1 MNSMKARVTTS
12 QQMQQKQKLSPQ
24 MLITAELIQKPIQEL
39 EMVLK
44 KELRI
49 NPFLQDLSSDD
60 GQYDTPEVMDEIEDL
75 QNIDDDGDLAD
86 QIQQLNKI
94 INDIDEVTNAQFEY
108 ERQDRSRSASP
119 ENEQYET
126 SKESIWDHF
135 TQQVRELPLTSIEH
149 EFADSILNNL
159 EKNGYLDTPFQEL
172 YESYEL
178 AETRAEH
185 IHHMIMNIYPRG
197 IGARNLVE
205 CLLAQLDEETANHPV
220 IISIIENDLD
230 ILQNHRLDMLT
241 KKYNITL
248 EELVTIKNI
257 ISHLDPKPGSRV
269 TDKTLSYIKPDIIV
283 KEIDGDL
290 EIIVNDTYIPEISV
304 NKEYAQQIL
313 KQSIDKKSAVKYI
326 KSKLLAAEN
335 FVRALYMRRETLL
348 KITDELIKQQSAFF
362 REGKKV
368 LEPMTYEDVS
378 KRINRDVSTICRVV
392 NNYYI
397 ETPLGVYLMKWF
409 FTSKVGDISS
419 QLIKKEIQKIVD
431 AENKKKPLSDQKIV
445 NILNEQ
451 GIEISLRAVTKYRNQ
466 MGISASRL
474 RKEHL

>member
-1 MNSMKARVTTS
+1 MNRMKARVTAS
-12 QQMQQKQKLSPQ
+12 QQMQQKLKLSPQ

-39 EMVLK
+39 EMTLK

-60 GQYDTPEVMDEIEDL
+60 GQYDIPELTDEIEDL

-94 INDIDEVTNAQFEY
+94 INDIDEVTNTQFGY

-126 SKESIWDHF
+126 SKENIWDHF
-135 TQQVRELPLTSIEH
+135 TQQVRELPLTPTEL
-149 EFADSILNNL
+149 EFADSILNSL
-159 EKNGYLDTPFQEL
+159 DKNGYLDTPFQEL

-178 AETRAEH
+178 AEARAEH
-185 IHHMIMNIYPRG
+185 IHRMIMSIYPRG

-205 CLLAQLDEETANHPV
+205 CLLSQLDEGTANHPI

-230 ILQNHRLDMLT
+230 ILQNHRLDVLT
-241 KKYNITL
+241 KKYDVTL
-248 EELVTIKNI
+248 EELVAIKNI

-269 TDKTLSYIKPDIIV
+269 THKTLSYIKPDIIV

-290 EIIVNDTYIPEISV
+290 EVIVNDTYIPEISV

-313 KQSIDKKSAVKYI
+313 EQSTDKKSAVKYI

-335 FVRALYMRRETLL
+335 FVMALRMRRETLL
-348 KITDELIKQQSAFF
+348 KITDELIKQQSIFF

-368 LEPMTYEDVS
+368 LQPMTYEDVA
-378 KRINRDVSTICRVV
+378 KRIKRDVSTICRVV

-397 ETPLGVYLMKWF
+397 ETPFGVYLMKWF
-409 FTSKVGDISS
+409 FTSKVGDLSS

-431 AENKKKPLSDQKIV
+431 AENNKKPLSDQKIV

-451 GIEISLRAVTKYRNQ
+451 GIEVSLRTVTKYRNQ
-466 MGISASRL
+466 LGIPASRL
-474 RKEHL
+474 R

>member
-1 MNSMKARVTTS
+1 MNRMRARSKAT
-12 QQMQQKQKLSPQ
+12 QQMQQKQKLSPR

-60 GQYDTPEVMDEIEDL
+60 GQYDTLEVMDEIEDL

-94 INDIDEVTNAQFEY
+94 INDIDEMTNAQFGY
-108 ERQDRSRSASP
+108 ERQDRSHSASP

-126 SKESIWDHF
+126 LKESIWDHF
-135 TQQVRELPLTSIEH
+135 TQQVRELLLNSVEH

-159 EKNGYLDTPFQEL
+159 DKNGYLDTSFKEL
-172 YESYEL
+172 YESYGLIE
-178 AETRAEH
+178 ARAEQ
-185 IHHMIMNIYPRG
+185 IHRMIMNIYPRG

-205 CLLAQLDEETANHPV
+205 CLLAQLDEEIANHPF
-220 IISIIENDLD
+220 ITSIIENDLD
-230 ILQNHRLDMLT
+230 ILQNHKLDVLT
-241 KKYNITL
+241 KKYDVTL
-248 EELVTIKNI
+248 EELVAIKNI

-269 TDKTLSYIKPDIIV
+269 THKTLSYIKPDIIV
-283 KEIDGDL
+283 KEIDGNL
-290 EIIVNDTYIPEISV
+290 EVIVNDTYIPEITV

-313 KQSIDKKSAVKYI
+313 EQSIDKKSAVKYI
-326 KSKLLAAEN
+326 KLKLIAAEY
-335 FVRALYMRRETLL
+335 FVKALWIRRETLL
-348 KITDELIKQQSAFF
+348 RITDELIHQQSAFF

-368 LEPMTYEDVS
+368 LQPITYEDVA
-378 KRINRDVSTICRVV
+378 KRIKRDVSTICRVV

-409 FTSKVGDISS
+409 FTSKVGKLSS
-419 QLIKKEIQKIVD
+419 QFIKKEIRNIVD
-431 AENKKKPLSDQKIV
+431 TENKKKPLSDKKIL

-451 GIEISLRAVTKYRNQ
+451 GIEVSPRAVTKYRNQ
-466 MGISASRL
+466 MGILASRL

>member
-1 MNSMKARVTTS
+1 MNRMKVGVRTS
-12 QQMQQKQKLSPQ
+12 QLMQQKLKLSPQ

-49 NPFLQDLSSDD
+49 NPFLQDLSSDE
-60 GQYDTPEVMDEIEDL
+60 GQYDTPEVTDEIEEY
-75 QNIDDDGDLAD
+75 QYNDDDGDLAD
-86 QIQQLNKI
+86 QILQLNKI
-94 INDIDEVTNAQFEY
+94 INDIGEVTNDKFGY
-108 ERQDRSRSASP
+108 ERQDRSHSSSP
-119 ENEQYET
+119 ENEAYET
-126 SKESIWDHF
+126 SKENILDHF
-135 TQQVRELPLTSIEH
+135 TQQVRELPLNSTEH
-149 EFADSILNNL
+149 EFADTILNNL
-159 EKNGYLDTPFQEL
+159 DANGYLDTPFMEL
-172 YESYEL
+172 YESYGLTE
-178 AETRAEH
+178 ARAEQ
-185 IHHMIMNIYPRG
+185 IHRMIMSIYPRG
-197 IGARNLVE
+197 IGARNLSE

-220 IISIIENDLD
+220 ITSIIENDLD
-230 ILQNHRLDMLT
+230 ILQNHRLDVLI
-241 KKYNITL
+241 KKYNIAL

-257 ISHLDPKPGSRV
+257 IRHLDPKPGSRL
-269 TDKTLSYIKPDIIV
+269 TNGTLSYIKPDIIV

-290 EIIVNDTYIPEISV
+290 EIIVNDTYIPEITV

-313 KQSIDKKSAVKYI
+313 NQSVDKKSAVKYV

-335 FVRALYMRRETLL
+335 FVKALWMRRETLL
-348 KITDELIKQQSAFF
+348 RITDELIHQQSAFF
-362 REGKKV
+362 REGIKE
-368 LEPMTYEDVS
+368 LQPMTYEDVA
-378 KRINRDVSTICRVV
+378 KKIKRDVSTICRVV

-409 FTSKVGDISS
+409 FTSKVGDLSS

-451 GIEISLRAVTKYRNQ
+451 GIGVSLRAVTKYRNQ
-466 MGISASRL
+466 IGIAASRL